1 MIKCLVTSPVK
12 ENLGPIQENTQTYEQ
27 FDLSL
32 AKAPMLNNI
41 VGSVRFWGTQPT
53 HMLYLN
59 KLRTTHARAYTCR
72 AHGLYRFSFLS
83 SFFFKITLDGICYS
97 NLIFRK
103 KMRYVI
109 LSNVNIYN
117 ERPSIMNHV

>member
-41 VGSVRFWGTQPT
+41 VGSVRF
-53 HMLYLN
+53 
-59 KLRTTHARAYTCR
+59 
-72 AHGLYRFSFLS
+72 
-83 SFFFKITLDGICYS
+83 
-97 NLIFRK
+97 
-103 KMRYVI
+103 
-109 LSNVNIYN
+109 
-117 ERPSIMNHV
+117 